1 MNSIQA
7 IAAEAALAVFAV
19 GVLIWALKTRGAAS
33 IAKAEAELEARKK
46 LEEAKLAAESAVRR
60 AEATAQK
67 TELDAKERALKARE
81 AAEQEAA
88 KRRAELLDQEKRLL
102 QKEET
107 LDKKIVVAEKRE
119 LESENRAQNLTKRE
133 KRIEEIEV
141 EAQRK
146 AEEIVLEQR
155 EKLEK
160 IAGLTAE
167 QAKRDLIREL
177 ENEARLEATGL
188 VRRIEEDAV
197 ESANWKAKRL
207 LSMTIQRMASE
218 HVVETTVSVL
228 DLPSDDMKGR
238 IIGREGRNIRAVEAA
253 TGVDIIIDDTPEAIL
268 LSSFDPIRR
277 EVARRALERLIQDGR
292 IHPAR
297 IEEVVEKVREEL
309 WLDVKTTG
317 EAAAFEFGIADL
329 HPEVVKL
336 LGRLKYRTSYGQSV
350 LQHSKEVGWAA
361 CHLASELGADV
372 TVAKRAGLLHDI
384 GKAIDREQ
392 EGTHLELGRQIL
404 KKYGETESV
413 IHGMECHHGDY
424 EPRTIEAVLVNA
436 ADAISAARPGA
447 RREILETYVK
457 RLEKLEKMTDGMKG
471 VERTFAIQAGRE
483 LRVIVDAKKVTDDEC
498 LWMSK
503 DLAKRIEA
511 ELQYPGQIKIT
522 VIRETRAVDFANKEV
537 EEDFLRRVRGA
548 DRERPRIHLQR
559 NLHVSAVAS
568 EDPVHR

>member
-1 MNSIQA
+1 VNSILI
-7 IAAEAALAVFAV
+7 IAVEAALAVFAV
-19 GVLIWALKTRGAAS
+19 GVLIWALKVRGAAS

-46 LEEAKLAAESAVRR
+46 LEEAKLAAEAAVRR

-67 TELDAKERALKARE
+67 TELDAKERALKSRE
-81 AAEQEAA
+81 SAEQEAVR
-88 KRRAELLDQEKRLL
+88 RRAELLDQEKRLL

-107 LDKKIVVAEKRE
+107 LDRKIIGAEKRE
-119 LESENRAQNLTKRE
+119 LDSENRAQNLTRRE
-133 KRIEEIEV
+133 KQIEEV
-141 EAQRK
+141 EAEAHKK
-146 AEEIVLEQR
+146 ADAIVLEQR

-177 ENEARLEATGL
+177 ENEARLEASGL
-188 VRRIEEDAV
+188 VRRIEEEAV

-218 HVVETTVSVL
+218 YVVETTVSVL

-309 WLDVKTTG
+309 WQDIKATG

-361 CHLASELGADV
+361 CHLASELGANV
-372 TVAKRAGLLHDI
+372 AVAKRAGILHDI

-404 KKYGETESV
+404 KKYGESEAV

-483 LRVIVDAKKVTDDEC
+483 LRVIVDAKRITDDEC

-522 VIRETRAVDFANKEV
+522 VIRETRAVDFAK
-537 EEDFLRRVRGA
+537 
-548 DRERPRIHLQR
+548 
-559 NLHVSAVAS
+559 
-568 EDPVHR
+568 

>member
-1 MNSIQA
+1 MNSTLI
-7 IAAEAALAVFAV
+7 IAVEAAIAVFAV
-19 GVLIWALKTRGAAS
+19 VVLFWALKTRGSAS
-33 IAKAEAELEARKK
+33 IAKAEAELEARKR
-46 LEEAKLAAESAVRR
+46 LEEAKLAAEGAVRR
-60 AEATAQK
+60 AEASAQK

-81 AAEQEAA
+81 VAEQDAA
-88 KRRAELLDQEKRLL
+88 KRRAEILDQEKRLL
-102 QKEET
+102 QKEES
-107 LDKKIVVAEKRE
+107 LDKKIVNAEKRE
-119 LESENRAQNLTKRE
+119 LDSENRAQNLTKRE
-133 KRIEEIEV
+133 KQIDEIEA
-141 EAQRK
+141 EALKK
-146 AEEIVLEQR
+146 AEAVIQEQR

-309 WLDVKTTG
+309 WMDIKSTG

-329 HPEVVKL
+329 HPEVVKM

-361 CHLASELGADV
+361 CHLAGELGADV
-372 TVAKRAGLLHDI
+372 AVAKRAGLLHDI

-404 KKYGETESV
+404 KKYGETEAV

-522 VIRETRAVDFANKEV
+522 VIRETRAVDFAK
-537 EEDFLRRVRGA
+537 
-548 DRERPRIHLQR
+548 
-559 NLHVSAVAS
+559 
-568 EDPVHR
+568 

>member
-1 MNSIQA
+1 VNSIQF
-7 IAAEAALAVFAV
+7 IVIEAVLAVFAV
-19 GVLIWALKTRGAAS
+19 GILVWALRVRAAAS
-33 IAKAEAELEARKK
+33 VAKADAEIQAKKLREEANLAAEASVRKAEA
-46 LEEAKLAAESAVRR
+46 AAQR
-60 AEATAQK
+60 
-67 TELDAKERALKARE
+67 TELDAKERTLKVRE
-81 AAEQEAA
+81 AAETEAA
-88 KRRAELLDQEKRLL
+88 QRRAEIVELEKRIL
-102 QKEET
+102 QKEES
-107 LDKKIVVAEKRE
+107 LDKKIASAERRE
-119 LESENRAQNLTKRE
+119 MDSENRAQNLTKRE
-133 KRIEEIEV
+133 KRMEELEE
-141 EAQRK
+141 EAQQK
-146 AEEIVLEQR
+146 ADEIVAEQR
-155 EKLEK
+155 AKLET

-207 LSMTIQRMASE
+207 LAMTIQRMASD

-309 WLDVKTTG
+309 WQDVKAAG

-350 LQHSKEVGWAA
+350 LQHSLEVGWAA

-372 TVAKRAGLLHDI
+372 GVAKRAGLLHDI

-404 KKYGETESV
+404 KKYGETEAV

-457 RLEKLEKMTDGMKG
+457 RLEKLEKMTEGMKG

-503 DLAKRIEA
+503 DIAKRVEA

-522 VIRETRAVDFANKEV
+522 VIRETRAVDFAK
-537 EEDFLRRVRGA
+537 
-548 DRERPRIHLQR
+548 
-559 NLHVSAVAS
+559 
-568 EDPVHR
+568 